1 MRVALG
7 QEKADLFVRGG
18 TVVNVYSGELLPA
31 NVAVL
36 GERVAYV
43 GPSEAAVGPETEV
56 VDARSLYVAPGWIE
70 PHSHAYLYYNPESLA
85 EAVLPGGTTT
95 VVSDD
100 LVFSMLGG
108 AATSRAVAD
117 ECARLPVR
125 FLWYARPEPA
135 SPIEGGEQNY
145 FDHERLEAVLD
156 HPLVMGVGEAPAW
169 ARFLQNKEAPLGPAI
184 VEANHRGLIADG
196 HTTGARDDK
205 LAALIAAGLRS
216 CHEAITADEALERL
230 RLGLWTPLR
239 HSSLRPDLPELLR
252 IVTEKSIDTSRIL
265 LTADGPSPDSIGEHG
280 YLDGLLRLA
289 VKAGVPPVRAIRMA
303 TVNAATYLHLDDHL
317 GGVAPGRLADLVLLE
332 DLSSF
337 RARVVIAGGK
347 VATREGE
354 LVEPTPGIGWDSLG
368 LQLEFREGS
377 WIEDPAL
384 YDARPGDDLPII
396 EFVSDVITNLEEPL
410 PEDELPEG
418 YLRAVHLTRDGRWI
432 SRALVRNLADELD
445 GFATTATS
453 SGHVL
458 VFGRNP
464 EAMALAAS
472 RVRDLGGGITLASG
486 GHIVWESALPLA
498 GIMAPGPFEEAHA
511 VAKELKA
518 CLQDA
523 GYPFSD
529 PVYSLLFFTADFL
542 PGPRLTWSGVLDARR
557 GKIVRE
563 AEPLDG

>member
-18 TVVNVYSGELLPA
+18 TVVNVYSGELVPA

-43 GPSEAAVGPETEV
+43 GPSEEAVGPETEV
-56 VDARSLYVAPGWIE
+56 VDARGLYVAPGWIE
-70 PHSHAYLYYNPESLA
+70 PHSHTYLYYNPESLA

-169 ARFLQNKEAPLGPAI
+169 ARFLQNEEAPLGPAI

-289 VKAGVPPVRAIRMA
+289 VEAGVSPVRAIRMA

-337 RARVVIAGGK
+337 RPRLVIAGGK

-354 LVEPTPGIGWDSLG
+354 LVEPTPGIDWGSLG
-368 LQLEFREGS
+368 LQLEFREGP

-384 YDARPGDDLPII
+384 YDARPGDGLPVI

-410 PEDELPEG
+410 PEDELPKG
-418 YLRAVHLTRDGRWI
+418 YLRAVHLTRDGRWT
-432 SRALVRNLADELD
+432 SRALVRTFADELD

-464 EAMALAAS
+464 ETMALAAS

-511 VAKELKA
+511 IAKELKA

>member
-18 TVVNVYSGELLPA
+18 TVVNVYSGELVPA

-43 GPSEAAVGPETEV
+43 GPSEEAVGPETEV
-56 VDARSLYVAPGWIE
+56 VDARGLYVAPGWIE
-70 PHSHAYLYYNPESLA
+70 PHSHTYLYYNPESLA

-169 ARFLQNKEAPLGPAI
+169 ARFLQNEEAPLGPAI

-265 LTADGPSPDSIGEHG
+265 LTADGPSADSIGEHG

-289 VKAGVPPVRAIRMA
+289 VEAGVSPVRAIRMA

-337 RARVVIAGGK
+337 RPRLVIAGGK

-354 LVEPTPGIGWDSLG
+354 LVEPTPGIDWGSLG
-368 LQLEFREGS
+368 LQLEFREGP

-384 YDARPGDDLPII
+384 YDARPGDGLPVI

-410 PEDELPEG
+410 PEDELPKG

-432 SRALVRNLADELD
+432 SRALVRNFADELD

-472 RVRDLGGGITLASG
+472 RVRDLGGGMTLASG

-511 VAKELKA
+511 IAKELKA

>member
-135 SPIEGGEQNY
+135 SPIEEGEQNY

-169 ARFLQNKEAPLGPAI
+169 ARFLQNEEAPLGPAI

-384 YDARPGDDLPII
+384 YDARPGDDLPVI

>member
-18 TVVNVYSGELLPA
+18 TVVNVYSGELVPA

-43 GPSEAAVGPETEV
+43 GPSEEAVGPETEV
-56 VDARSLYVAPGWIE
+56 VDAEDLYVAPGWIE
-70 PHSHAYLYYNPESLA
+70 PHSHTYLYYNPESLA
-85 EAVLPGGTTT
+85 QAILPGGTTT

-169 ARFLQNKEAPLGPAI
+169 ARFLQNEEAPLGPAI

-216 CHEAITADEALERL
+216 CHEAITGDEALERL

-337 RARVVIAGGK
+337 RPRLVIAGGK
-347 VATREGE
+347 VAAQEGE
-354 LVEPTPGIGWDSLG
+354 LVEPTPGIDWDSLG

-384 YDARPGDDLPII
+384 YDARPGDDLPVI

-432 SRALVRNLADELD
+432 SRALVRNFANELD

>member
-169 ARFLQNKEAPLGPAI
+169 ARFLQNEEAPLGPAI

-384 YDARPGDDLPII
+384 YDARPGDDLPVI

>member
-18 TVVNVYSGELLPA
+18 TVVNVYSGELVPA

-135 SPIEGGEQNY
+135 SPIEGGEHNY

-169 ARFLQNKEAPLGPAI
+169 ARFLQNEEAPLGPAI

-317 GGVAPGRLADLVLLE
+317 GGVAPGRFADLVLLE

-337 RARVVIAGGK
+337 RPRLVIAGGR

-384 YDARPGDDLPII
+384 YDARPGDDLPVI

-418 YLRAVHLTRDGRWI
+418 CLRAVHLTRDGRWI
-432 SRALVRNLADELD
+432 SRALVRNFADELD

-472 RVRDLGGGITLASG
+472 RVRDLGGGIALASG

-498 GIMAPGPFEEAHA
+498 GIMTPGPFEEAHA